1 MSTLVS
7 AIISYVVPSIT
18 LALIM
23 WVIKELKRRAKHD
36 NALEEGV
43 KCLLRDRIIQGHR
56 YHIVSGNAVSDEEY
70 SSVQNMIECYK
81 TLKGKNGFID
91 HIAAEYIKSPID
103 PGSTH

>member
-1 MSTLVS
+1 MGTLVNTV
-7 AIISYVVPSIT
+7 ISYIVPSIT

-23 WVIKELKRRAKHD
+23 WVIKEIKKRAKRD
-36 NALEEGV
+36 DALEEGV

-56 YHIVSGNAVSDEEY
+56 YHVVSGNAVSDEEY

-91 HIAAEYIKSPID
+91 HIAVEYIKSPID
-103 PGSTH
+103 PGATH